1 MEMRRWGQ
9 RDRDKEVERAL
20 EGEHEVMGMKG
31 YVGMVPGLG
40 TGAGDSGHGMG
51 TRRWEVVGTRVG
63 TQRWGQGRYK
73 GMGAGGQGWG
83 WHRDGHGG
91 IGDREIGGGG
101 PTDTWKWDGVGTGGQ
116 NGHRELPVAR
126 GERGQGDR
134 VGTGR
139 WDWHN
144 DGHKGIR
151 GLGATGWAQQG
162 ALGAG
167 EGTPQPP
174 APSPCPQRWPRAL
187 EGPAQPQPDSG
198 ALRPHPGAAGTRIQR
213 RRHRRHLRVLHL
225 PAQPFRWVG
234 VRGVPGRGHGA
245 PAVVRGLGLAESGPP
260 AHRHPGAP
268 RERLALHVLRAC
280 RLVPEHLE
288 TRTLYN
294 STQPGLEQVGT
305 PGRRGQRAGGH
316 PGVTRTLR

>member
-1 MEMRRWGQ
+1 M
-9 RDRDKEVERAL
+9 
-20 EGEHEVMGMKG
+20 
-31 YVGMVPGLG
+31 
-40 TGAGDSGHGMG
+40 
-51 TRRWEVVGTRVG
+51 VGTRVG
-63 TQRWGQGRYK
+63 TQRWGQGGYK
-73 GMGAGGQGWG
+73 GMGAEGHGWG

-91 IGDREIGGGG
+91 IGDREMGWGGGHRHMEG
-101 PTDTWKWDGVGTGGQ
+101 GGVGAGGQ

-126 GERGQGDR
+126 GERGQGHR

-151 GLGATGWAQQG
+151 GLGAMGWAQQG

-187 EGPAQPQPDSG
+187 EGPAQPQPGSG

-225 PAQPFRWVG
+225 PAQPFRWVSG
-234 VRGVPGRGHGA
+234 SGGSGEGSQGPCGGARARPCRERPPRA
-245 PAVVRGLGLAESGPP
+245 PAPWGA
-260 AHRHPGAP
+260 PGAP
-268 RERLALHVLRAC
+268 GPARAPRLSPRPRAPRDADALQQHPARAGAGGD
-280 RLVPEHLE
+280 
-288 TRTLYN
+288 TRTAG
-294 STQPGLEQVGT
+294 TEGWRQGWWAPWGDKDPEVTGAPGQGGVLKQE
-305 PGRRGQRAGGH
+305 RRWGPWGDGDTGGEG
-316 PGVTRTLR
+316 PKGDGDFRT